1 MESPSFFSRIQA
13 LGRINTVLSEPF
25 LKAKRPINE
34 IDRKLVKGFFNRML
48 NEYKY
53 LGYPEPSSDKFSPR
67 DEFKSQALSGS
78 RAFGGTFTSGTI
90 ME

>member
-1 MESPSFFSRIQA
+1 MESPSFFARIQA
-13 LGRINTVLSEPF
+13 LGRVNSILSEPY
-25 LKAKRPINE
+25 LKAKRPINV

-53 LGYPEPSSDKFSPR
+53 LGYPEPGSDKFSPR
-67 DEFKSQALSGS
+67 DENKSQALNES
-78 RAFGGTFTSGTI
+78 RPFGRTFTSGTI